1 MNTTPKPSIIARKN
15 LLNQNESL
23 EELFNEM
30 NKALQ
35 PLDFLERASTV
46 GVEDFY
52 NDEKLSECFDSSL
65 LSSLEC
71 VDKD

>member
-1 MNTTPKPSIIARKN
+1 MDARALIPSHKILIN
-15 LLNQNESL
+15 PSEFL
-23 EELFNEM
+23 EELFIKM

-46 GVEDFY
+46 DVEDFY
-52 NDEKLSECFDSSL
+52 NDEKLSECFNSSL

-71 VDKD
+71 VDKE

>member
-1 MNTTPKPSIIARKN
+1 MNTMLKQSIISHSI
-15 LLNQNESL
+15 SL
-23 EELFNEM
+23 KQSEAFENIVNEM

-46 GVEDFY
+46 VVDDY
-52 NDEKLSECFDSSL
+52 YKDEKLSDCFNSSL

-71 VDKD
+71 VDKE